1 MAYNVTFQTN
11 SSEDNRVDKVLTDVV
26 AKSCILKNDTEIVN
40 PTLVINTSISAMKN
54 VNYFTISELGRSY
67 FVKSIK
73 SIRNG
78 VVEVVGHCDVLSS
91 NKTVL
96 RTNTAII
103 SRNESK
109 YNLYLDDGTF
119 RTYSNPHILTR
130 KFPAGFSDCEFVLA
144 VAGR

>member
-1 MAYNVTFQTN
+1 MGFNVTFQTN
-11 SSEDNRVDKVLTDVV
+11 SSEDNRVDKTLTDIFNKV
-26 AKSCILKNDTEIVN
+26 CILKNDTEIVN

-91 NKTVL
+91 NKIAL
-96 RTNTAII
+96 RSNTAII

-130 KFPAGFSDCEFVLA
+130 KFPQGFSDCEFVLA

>member
-1 MAYNVTFQTN
+1 MAYNVTLQTN
-11 SSEDNRVDKVLTDVV
+11 SSEDNRVDKVLTNISTRPCVF
-26 AKSCILKNDTEIVN
+26 KNDAELIN
-40 PTLVINTSISAMKN
+40 PTLVINANISSMKN
-54 VNYFTISELGRSY
+54 VNYFTINELGRSY

-91 NKTVL
+91 NKTAL
-96 RTNTAII
+96 RGNTAII

-119 RTYSNPHILTR
+119 RTYSNPIILTR
-130 KFPAGFSDCEFVLA
+130 KFPQGFSDCEFVLA

>member
-1 MAYNVTFQTN
+1 MGFNVKFQTN
-11 SSEDNRVDKVLTDVV
+11 SSEDNRVDKTLTDIFNKVCV
-26 AKSCILKNDTEIVN
+26 LKNDTEIVN
-40 PTLVINTSISAMKN
+40 PTLVINTNISAMKN
-54 VNYFTISELGRSY
+54 VNYFTINELGRSY

-91 NKTVL
+91 NKAAL
-96 RTNTAII
+96 RSNTAII

-130 KFPAGFSDCEFVLA
+130 KFPQGFSNCEFVLA

>member
-1 MAYNVTFQTN
+1 MGFNVTFQTN
-11 SSEDNRVDKVLTDVV
+11 SSEDNRVDKTLTNIFNKVCV
-26 AKSCILKNDTEIVN
+26 LKNDTEIIN
-40 PTLVINTSISAMKN
+40 PTLVINANISAMKN
-54 VNYFTISELGRSY
+54 VNYFTINELGRSY

-91 NKTVL
+91 NKTAL
-96 RTNTAII
+96 RSNTAII